1 MDDKKTISISKNLFD
16 KIELKIKNPQAGFS
30 TVDEYVEYVLTELFN
45 EDEDKEVSEEEAEQI
60 REELKKLGYV

>member
-1 MDDKKTISISKNLFD
+1 MDDKKTISISKNSFD

-45 EDEDKEVSEEEAEQI
+45 EDKEVSEEEAEQI